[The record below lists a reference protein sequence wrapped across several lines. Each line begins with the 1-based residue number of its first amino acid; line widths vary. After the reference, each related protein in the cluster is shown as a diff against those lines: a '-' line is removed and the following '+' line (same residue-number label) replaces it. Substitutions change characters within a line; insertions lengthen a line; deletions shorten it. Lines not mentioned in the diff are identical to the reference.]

1 MVSNINHYETNKC
14 TFYERSFMNELGGGC
29 NSPIGA
35 FSNISDNKKKIT
47 GTVLSLDG
55 KTVFR
60 DSVETDIEDDV
71 NIGLLLANKIL
82 ESGAQTVIKDIS
94 IG

>member
-1 MVSNINHYETNKC
+1 VDVIPLLEHSL
-14 TFYERSFMNELGGGC
+14 TFQIIR
-29 NSPIGA
+29 
-35 FSNISDNKKKIT
+35 KKLP

-55 KTVFR
+55 RTVFR

-82 ESGAQTVIKDIS
+82 ESGAQDS
-94 IG
+94 N

>member
-1 MVSNINHYETNKC
+1 M
-14 TFYERSFMNELGGGC
+14 
-29 NSPIGA
+29 
-35 FSNISDNKKKIT
+35 
-47 GTVLSLDG
+47 G

-60 DSVETDIEDDV
+60 DSVEADIEDNV

-82 ESGAQTVIKDIS
+82 ESGAQNIIKDIS